1 MKYQPNFPDLDFL
14 KSSIEQSQKTMEE
27 FENLQQPLKYEDTF
41 FKDLADDIKQS
52 QEQINQKLDTMIAE
66 SSKSDRKSNRVA
78 IITLVVGILTL
89 IATVVGIV
97 FCHSTDL
104 QRKSS
109 CDLIWFKTSSSC
121 SADDFVLSG
130 VNGSDNLLILH
141 LLVGILL
148 LYVG

>member
-27 FENLQQPLKYEDTF
+27 FENLQQPLEYEDTF

-52 QEQINQKLDTMIAE
+52 QEQINQKLDTMITE

-89 IATVVGIV
+89 ISTVVGIV
-97 FCHSTDL
+97 M
-104 QRKSS
+104 Q
-109 CDLIWFKTSSSC
+109 
-121 SADDFVLSG
+121 
-130 VNGSDNLLILH
+130 
-141 LLVGILL
+141 LV
-148 LYVG
+148 

>member
-27 FENLQQPLKYEDTF
+27 FENLQQPLEYEDTF

-97 FCHSTDL
+97 I
-104 QRKSS
+104 Q
-109 CDLIWFKTSSSC
+109 
-121 SADDFVLSG
+121 
-130 VNGSDNLLILH
+130 
-141 LLVGILL
+141 LV
-148 LYVG
+148 